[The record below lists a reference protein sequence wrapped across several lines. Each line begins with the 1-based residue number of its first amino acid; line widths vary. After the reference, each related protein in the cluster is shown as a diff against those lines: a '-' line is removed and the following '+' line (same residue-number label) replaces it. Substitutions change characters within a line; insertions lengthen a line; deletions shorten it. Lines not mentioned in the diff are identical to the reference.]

1 MSLDWLE
8 TFLPK
13 LRCPNTHEPLRLAG
27 EEERQRFGVAAEA
40 ALVNQSGTH
49 WYPVEADIPQLLP
62 GSAAVKGQSTSCG
75 LRPEE

>member
-1 MSLDWLE
+1 MSLDWLD

-27 EEERQRFGVAAEA
+27 AEERQRFGVVSEV

-49 WYPVEADIPQLLP
+49 FYPVEAGIPQLLP
-62 GSAAVKGQSTSCG
+62 GSAIVAH
-75 LRPEE
+75 

>member
-13 LRCPNTHEPLRLAG
+13 LRCPNTHEPLRVASV
-27 EEERQRFGVAAEA
+27 EERQRFGVVAEA

-49 WYPVEADIPQLLP
+49 LYLVEKGIPQLLP
-62 GSAAVKGQSTSCG
+62 GSAIVAH
-75 LRPEE
+75 